1 MLCISGADNMG
12 SSKAELWRG
21 GHAEEKTE
29 LNGGVYRGICRGY
42 IGEYT
47 GVFSGV

>member
-29 LNGGVYRGICRGY
+29 LNEGYIGVYVGA

-47 GVFSGV
+47 GGISGV